1 MRAILTG
8 EGVCNAFATG
18 TTKAF
23 SLSKR
28 VLRVDNNKKE
38 DDGWREKNGDCIF
51 FPTPLCFV
59 LDFYLARFF
68 KRRLLSSPFFC
79 DPKKKKKKKKRY
91 EEERRRK
98 RTTHERTNSRVRAR
112 V

>member
-8 EGVCNAFATG
+8 EGVCNAVATG

-51 FPTPLCFV
+51 FFQLHFV

-68 KRRLLSSPFFC
+68 KLRLLSSPFFC

-91 EEERRRK
+91 EEERRKK
-98 RTTHERTNSRVRAR
+98 RTTHERMNSRVRAR

>member
-79 DPKKKKKKKKRY
+79 DPKKKKKKKRY

-98 RTTHERTNSRVRAR
+98 RTTHERMNSRVRAR

>member
-79 DPKKKKKKKKRY
+79 DPKKKKKKKRY
-91 EEERRRK
+91 EEERRKK
-98 RTTHERTNSRVRAR
+98 RTTHERMNSRVRAR

>member
-68 KRRLLSSPFFC
+68 KLRLLSPFFC

-91 EEERRRK
+91 EEERRKK
-98 RTTHERTNSRVRAR
+98 RTTHERMNSRVRAR

>member
-28 VLRVDNNKKE
+28 VLHVDNNKKE

-79 DPKKKKKKKKRY
+79 DPKKKKKKKRY

-98 RTTHERTNSRVRAR
+98 RTTHERMNSRVRAR

>member
-1 MRAILTG
+1 VRAILTG

-79 DPKKKKKKKKRY
+79 DPKKKKKKKRY

-98 RTTHERTNSRVRAR
+98 RTTHERMNSRVRAR

>member
-51 FPTPLCFV
+51 FSNSTPFV

-68 KRRLLSSPFFC
+68 KLRLLSSPFFC
-79 DPKKKKKKKKRY
+79 DPKKKKKKKRY

-98 RTTHERTNSRVRAR
+98 RTTHERMNSRVRAR